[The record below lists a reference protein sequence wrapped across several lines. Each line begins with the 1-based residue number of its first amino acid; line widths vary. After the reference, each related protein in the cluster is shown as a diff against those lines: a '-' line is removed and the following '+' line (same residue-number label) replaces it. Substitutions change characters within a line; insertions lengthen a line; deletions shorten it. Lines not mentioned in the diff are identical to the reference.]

1 MQPSSKTDQ
10 AVTSITAGIEA
21 TTLQP
26 SKYSD
31 RYKQKEKE
39 KEKAAPIDAKSFN
52 DFPSLKASNTVITK
66 PTMSWAHTVKSAMTA
81 AAEKAAIEAERQK
94 AEAIRLKEE
103 ASRTYTVPVPAI
115 RSYEVKG
122 TEENYE
128 DYEEEEEEYEC
139 GTPPYY

>member
-10 AVTSITAGIEA
+10 AVASITAGIEA
-21 TTLQP
+21 TTLHS

-39 KEKAAPIDAKSFN
+39 KAAPINAKSFA
-52 DFPSLKASNTVITK
+52 DFPSLKASNTVVTK

-81 AAEKAAIEAERQK
+81 AAEKAALEAERQK

-103 ASRTYTVPVPAI
+103 ASRNYTVPVPAI

-122 TEENYE
+122 EENYE
-128 DYEEEEEEYEC
+128 EEEEEEEEYEC